1 MNKMNIAFIFSYPHI
16 VASDGVYSQAMTW
29 KKGLEDLNHV
39 VTLVNMWNNYDW
51 KSFDVILFFGFN
63 EYMRDIIK
71 WIYPINPNIAVAPI
85 LDPNYSLLALQCYA
99 RWGCSKLRLT
109 NPYHSLRSIKDKIKV
124 FLVRSNFE
132 KRFLSKGFGIS
143 GEKCK
148 IVPLSY
154 SIPVI
159 GEINHNREPF
169 CLHISLL
176 CDARKNVKRLID
188 ASVKYQFRLVLCG
201 LLRSK
206 EEEQTLADWMRG
218 KPNVSYLGYVTKER
232 MIELY
237 SKAKIFALPSTYEG
251 VGIVALDAATMG
263 CDIVITKLGG
273 PKEYYSGKALEVN
286 PYDTD
291 EIGTAVKSFIDGK
304 SFQPQLSK
312 MIKETKSPKV
322 LSCLL
327 EETLSFVLK

>member
-16 VASDGVYSQAMTW
+16 VPSDGVYSQAMTW

-263 CDIVITKLGG
+263 CDIVIT
-273 PKEYYSGKALEVN
+273 N
-286 PYDTD
+286 
-291 EIGTAVKSFIDGK
+291 
-304 SFQPQLSK
+304 
-312 MIKETKSPKV
+312 
-322 LSCLL
+322 
-327 EETLSFVLK
+327 